1 MEKVMTTP
9 VVFFHLG
16 FQEYLK
22 HAVKQAALENSV
34 ILIGDKSNKFLNE
47 LDNVRHYDADME
59 NCKFSEYFKKS
70 YKHLSTGGFEFELVC
85 FLRWAA
91 ICRISKKIGLDTIFH
106 SDSDNLV

>member
-34 ILIGDKSNKFLNE
+34 ILQF
-47 LDNVRHYDADME
+47 
-59 NCKFSEYFKKS
+59 FS
-70 YKHLSTGGFEFELVC
+70 
-85 FLRWAA
+85 
-91 ICRISKKIGLDTIFH
+91 RIK
-106 SDSDNLV
+106 